1 MRKFAFDERIGREI
15 TSFGSERVLF
25 SRIALLSHPAQI
37 SFIHIGAEGVIGY
50 HQATIPQLFMVVAGQ
65 GWVRGQTEER
75 LPISSGE
82 AAFWEAGEWHETGT
96 DSGLSAVVLEVE
108 DQGFD
113 PHEFLRELSIGEI
126 E

>member
-1 MRKFAFDERIGREI
+1 MKKFAFDERIGREI
-15 TSFGSERVLF
+15 TSFGSYRVQF

-37 SFIHIGAEGVIGY
+37 SFIQIGAKGVIGY

-75 LPISSGE
+75 YPISSGE

-113 PHEFLRELSIGEI
+113 PHEFLQELSIGETK
-126 E
+126 